1 MARRRKR
8 SKASRGV
15 RPWKQNLQAYVRVNG
30 TLYSKTFASDTPLE
44 QLTAWRTLQRT
55 LHGGRGK
62 AKRGSFAAD
71 VAAYLKRIAAMP
83 TAGQREQHL
92 ELWLEALGRDRARYS
107 IKAAEIDE
115 VMQRWTEQKLA
126 ADTIRKRRTS
136 LLALFHRLDGKD
148 APNPVRGSHPPKPA
162 RAHVRGLPFPT
173 LLRVLDSMPPSD
185 TAARLRVLAWTGLPP
200 GMLMKV
206 TASDIDFEKG
216 ELRVS
221 PRRKG
226 HGSSART
233 VPLTAQ
239 AVDAFR
245 ELERRG
251 AFGDFA
257 IAAAGRCLHRACKRC
272 DVAPIRLYDIRH
284 SFGALLYKTTRDLPT
299 VARFLLHASLTS
311 TARYAMGA
319 VDDVDRRAVEQLGKD
334 FTV

>member
-1 MARRRKR
+1 M
-8 SKASRGV
+8 
-15 RPWKQNLQAYVRVNG
+15 RPWRNGRQAYVRVSG
-30 TLYSKTFASDTPLE
+30 TLYSKNFPRDTPDDT
-44 QLTAWRTLQRT
+44 LTAWRKTQRI
-55 LHGGRGK
+55 LHAGGT
-62 AKRGSFAAD
+62 AARGSFAAD
-71 VAAYLKRIAAMP
+71 VAAYVKRISSMP

-92 ELWLEALGRDRARYS
+92 ELWLDELGRDRPRHS
-107 IKAAEIDE
+107 ITAADIDA
-115 VMQRWTEQKLA
+115 VMQRWIDEKLA

-148 APNPVRGSHPPKPA
+148 APNPVRGSHPPKPERA
-162 RAHVRGLPFPT
+162 RVRGLPFPT
-173 LLRVLDSMPPSD
+173 VLRVLDSMEKSK
-185 TAARLRVLAWTGLPP
+185 TEARLRVLAWTGLPP
-200 GMLMKV
+200 GMLMTLTPDDV
-206 TASDIDFEKG
+206 DLERA

-226 HGSSART
+226 AGAAARV

-245 ELERRG
+245 ELEARD
-251 AFGDFA
+251 AYGDFA
-257 IAAAGRCLHRACKRC
+257 IAAAGRVLHRACKRC
-272 DVAPIRLYDIRH
+272 VVPPIRLYDLRH

-334 FTV
+334 FT